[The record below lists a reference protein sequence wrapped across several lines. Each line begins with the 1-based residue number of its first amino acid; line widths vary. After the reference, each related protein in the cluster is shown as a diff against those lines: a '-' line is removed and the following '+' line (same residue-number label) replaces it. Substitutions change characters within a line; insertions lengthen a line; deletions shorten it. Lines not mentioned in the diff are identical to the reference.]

1 MYKQELN
8 PTSNQHC
15 LVQQAGTTY
24 ANHEELFELTLC
36 IIYIY
41 ILIINDKC
49 ITINLTFLPFD
60 GGYWST
66 FNHEVFFSFDVY
78 FVAVSEMTLPTT
90 TTSLL
95 GILAIHFNQSAKSKI
110 I

>member
-36 IIYIY
+36 IIYI
-41 ILIINDKC
+41 INVA
-49 ITINLTFLPFD
+49 ITIILKFLPFD